1 MNFITRPK
9 PVRILTDIL
18 MIAFF
23 FVVPHFGLM
32 PIYIYPFVL
41 LFICWLYLRSF
52 HESFNDIGFRFSDLS
67 FKSLLVGCLLGAAY
81 FFFNYFLLG
90 PLLQKLLHLPSA
102 DVKDFA
108 YVKNNLPGYLLILLI
123 AWVLGVPYEEIIFRG
138 FIFTSI
144 RKMFGSTKL
153 NFIVAG
159 SITSLLFG
167 FYHLQQGTGGVVHA
181 FLFGIVV
188 TVLYKL
194 FKENLWYLIFFHAMY
209 DTIAITAIRLGYFD

>member
-1 MNFITRPK
+1 MNFITKPK
-9 PVRILTDIL
+9 PARILTDIL

-32 PIYIYPFVL
+32 PIYIYPVVL
-41 LFICWLYLRSF
+41 LFICWLYLRLF

-90 PLLQKLLHLPSA
+90 PLLQKLLHLPPA
-102 DVKDFA
+102 DIQDFA

-123 AWVLGVPYEEIIFRG
+123 AWILAVPYEEIIFRG
-138 FIFTSI
+138 FIFTGI
-144 RKMFGSTKL
+144 RKMFGNTKF
-153 NFIVAG
+153 NFIAAG
-159 SITSLLFG
+159 FITSLLFG
-167 FYHLQQGTGGVVHA
+167 FYHLQQGAGGVVHA
-181 FLFGIVV
+181 FIFGIVV
-188 TVLYKL
+188 TILYKL
-194 FKENLWYLIFFHAMY
+194 FKENLWYLIFFHSMY